1 MLVCGWPRAGA
12 PGDAAAR
19 GASVLWWVSSPSLLP
34 CSHQVT
40 LLYRSLQTDLSIT
53 HSFHWLP
60 EVPHRPFKFNRME
73 THLSLLI
80 SNIFLIPCQT
90 RLLPQG
96 AQRIVGEERIKGMG
110 ATREVCAGS
119 SRSTGQQG
127 VNSICAC
134 TARRHPGG
142 LHGRGDA

>member
-1 MLVCGWPRAGA
+1 MRGQPRAGA

-40 LLYRSLQTDLSIT
+40 LLYRSLQTDLSRT
-53 HSFHWLP
+53 HSFHWP
-60 EVPHRPFKFNRME
+60 PGVAKFNRME
-73 THLSLLI
+73 AHLSLLI
-80 SNIFLIPCQT
+80 SNIFLVPCQT
-90 RLLPQG
+90 WLLPQG
-96 AQRIVGEERIKGMG
+96 AQRIVGKERIKGTG

-127 VNSICAC
+127 VNSICAYM
-134 TARRHPGG
+134 AGRHPGG
-142 LHGRGDA
+142 LHGRGDAC